1 MKKIFL
7 KKDIVTGHLL
17 TQDGVLAYIALKII
31 IDESLPLYNKTST
44 MDCVSVNRMAYA
56 LIGSQKKYDRVF
68 LASLQR
74 GIYEL
79 QFANTIK
86 IFQDFSTKMSN
97 EYIVD
102 FSNMYLNTK
111 EEQFVIIFLEELHR
125 ILTCNEIMKKKI
137 SMLKYFV
144 AVISTFNWSK
154 NMRKLQGRIGTMSI
168 DYIASQAD
176 ISSRTCIRYN
186 EILSKMKILYIYK
199 SNDKVRHGNKLRQI
213 KNCYSRYTDKE
224 SCEEYGSNY
233 ENWYGVQHK
242 IVLTQKNKEQA
253 DNNRRLAAI
262 YNRIC
267 EGYGNTYDEDT
278 VREVHR
284 YVVNKNRVIQK
295 EINAKYKQK
304 YLTDSDKRWVNKLKG
319 QLRDEILFEQFD
331 FLISSSNQESDNW
344 REPDSMEQDFSIEEI
359 LDMPTEGDVNNG
371 NNEQNIDKK
380 SHGEDNHGI
389 FCVTGNDSGL
399 VDIDDLY

>member
-74 GIYEL
+74 
-79 QFANTIK
+79 
-86 IFQDFSTKMSN
+86 
-97 EYIVD
+97 VD

-186 EILSKMKILYIYK
+186 EILSKMKILYI
-199 SNDKVRHGNKLRQI
+199 
-213 KNCYSRYTDKE
+213 
-224 SCEEYGSNY
+224 
-233 ENWYGVQHK
+233 
-242 IVLTQKNKEQA
+242 
-253 DNNRRLAAI
+253 
-262 YNRIC
+262 
-267 EGYGNTYDEDT
+267 
-278 VREVHR
+278 
-284 YVVNKNRVIQK
+284 
-295 EINAKYKQK
+295 
-304 YLTDSDKRWVNKLKG
+304 
-319 QLRDEILFEQFD
+319 
-331 FLISSSNQESDNW
+331 
-344 REPDSMEQDFSIEEI
+344 
-359 LDMPTEGDVNNG
+359 
-371 NNEQNIDKK
+371 
-380 SHGEDNHGI
+380 
-389 FCVTGNDSGL
+389 
-399 VDIDDLY
+399 